1 MNEYIVGDE
10 VSVTLNSGNR
20 VKAKI
25 ISIDNDKL
33 ALKFVEYTELINI
46 DASVG
51 SSVGSGVGSGGGS
64 DGWPTIHRHINEVI
78 SLVSKTRKENPFDRK
93 LEFDL

>member
-25 ISIDNDKL
+25 ISIDNDEL
-33 ALKFVEYTELINI
+33 ALKFVEYTELVNI
-46 DASVG
+46 DASGG
-51 SSVGSGVGSGGGS
+51 SSGGSG
-64 DGWPTIHRHINEVI
+64 GWPTIHRHINEVI

>member
-10 VSVTLNSGNR
+10 VSVTLGSGNR

-25 ISIDNDKL
+25 ISIDNDEL
-33 ALKFVEYTELINI
+33 TLKFVEYTELVNI
-46 DASVG
+46 DASG
-51 SSVGSGVGSGGGS
+51 GSGG
-64 DGWPTIHRHINEVI
+64 WPTFHRHINEVI